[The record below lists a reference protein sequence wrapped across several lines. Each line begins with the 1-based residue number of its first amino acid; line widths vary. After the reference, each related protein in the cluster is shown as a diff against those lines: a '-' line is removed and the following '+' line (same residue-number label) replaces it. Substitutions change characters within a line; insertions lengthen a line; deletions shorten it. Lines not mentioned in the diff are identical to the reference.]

1 MTAPTILASTRPAE
15 LSLEEALESAR
26 EIGEQVLAEAADT
39 ERNSRHSEAL
49 HRRFLDAGFYHLL
62 RPKTWGGYEFSLPDF
77 LRVMREI
84 AKADMA
90 TAWCLTL
97 ASGHNLQVASYWGEK
112 AQRQLFAG
120 DYFAAPMTSAP
131 SGMLTRVD
139 GGFLVDG
146 IHRYASGV
154 PYSTHFSGH
163 AFHSDR
169 PGVISN
175 FIAPR
180 DTYEILDDWG
190 GTLGLRGSG
199 SNSVKFDGAFIP
211 EEFVL
216 EGVSQLS
223 IDPATQAPGR
233 ALHGNPLYGAPGIG
247 FFSLELNSLAL
258 GAALAL
264 FEEYEAQMTV
274 RKTVNPPFALRSEDT
289 FFQWRYG
296 TARAKLD
303 AAVASMEG
311 AGALFDETI
320 AASVSAPYSRAADTR
335 VALLAQE
342 SARLLWDAVEGFL
355 FKSIGSGAVVQG
367 TRPERIWRDLSQWWS
382 HLNTQLADPIA
393 ALYTAQRFDE
403 HGSPSPSAGAT
414 TSS

>member
-1 MTAPTILASTRPAE
+1 MTSPTPLHTRRPAT
-15 LSLEEALESAR
+15 LTLDEALESAR
-26 EIGEQVLAEAADT
+26 AIGEQVLAEAADT
-39 ERNSRHSEAL
+39 EQNSRYSEAL
-49 HRRFLDAGFYHLL
+49 HQRFLDAGFYHLV
-62 RPKTWGGYEFSLPDF
+62 RPKTWGGYEFSLPEF

-84 AKADMA
+84 AYFDMA

-120 DYFAAPMTSAP
+120 EYFAAPMTSAP
-131 SGMLTRVD
+131 AGTLIRVE

-146 IHRYASGV
+146 VHRYASGV

-163 AFHSDR
+163 AFHDDR

-199 SNSVKFDGAFIP
+199 SNSVKFDRAFIP

-233 ALHGNPLYGAPGIG
+233 ALHGNPMYGAPGIG

-258 GAALAL
+258 GASLAL
-264 FEEYEAQMTV
+264 FDEYDAQMTV
-274 RKTVNPPFALRSEDT
+274 RKTVTPPFAVRSEDT

-296 TARAKLD
+296 SARAKLD
-303 AAVASMEG
+303 AAVAAMDY
-311 AGALFDETI
+311 AGALFDKTI
-320 AASVSAPYSRAADTR
+320 ADSQSAPYSRPSDVR
-335 VALLAQE
+335 VALIAQE
-342 SARLLWDAVEGFL
+342 SGRLLWDAAGDYL
-355 FKSIGSGAVVQG
+355 FKSIGSSAVVQG
-367 TRPERIWRDLSQWWS
+367 SRAERIWRDLSQWWS
-382 HLNTQLADPIA
+382 HLNTQLADPVASMYA
-393 ALYTAQRFDE
+393 AQHFDVQAT
-403 HGSPSPSAGAT
+403 PSR
-414 TSS
+414 

>member
-1 MTAPTILASTRPAE
+1 MNAPATTITATRPETLTLNDAI
-15 LSLEEALESAR
+15 ASAR
-26 EIGEQVLAEAADT
+26 ALADQVLAEAEET

-49 HRRFLDAGFYHLL
+49 HQRFLQAGFYHLI
-62 RPKTWGGYEFSLPDF
+62 RPKTWGGYEFTLPDF
-77 LRVMREI
+77 LQVMREI
-84 AKADMA
+84 AQADMA

-131 SGMLTRVD
+131 SGTLTRID

-146 IHRYASGV
+146 VHRYASGV
-154 PYSTHFSGH
+154 PYATHFSGH
-163 AFHSDR
+163 AFHDDR

-199 SNSVKFDGAFIP
+199 SNSVKFERAFIP

-216 EGVSQLS
+216 EGVSQLN

-233 ALHGNPLYGAPGIG
+233 ALHGNPMYGAPGIG

-264 FEEYEAQMTV
+264 FDEYEAQMTI
-274 RKTVNPPFALRSEDT
+274 RKTVSPPFALRVDDT

-303 AAVASMEG
+303 AAVASMDY
-311 AGALFDETI
+311 AYKLFDQTI
-320 AASVSAPYSRAADTR
+320 ADSVSEPYSKASDVR
-335 VALLAQE
+335 VALVAQE
-342 SARLLWDAVEGFL
+342 SGRLLWEAVQGYL
-355 FKSIGSGAVVQG
+355 FKSIGSSAVVQ
-367 TRPERIWRDLSQWWS
+367 RSRAERIWRDLSQWWS
-382 HLNTQLADPIA
+382 HLNTQLADPVA
-393 ALYTAQRFDE
+393 SMYSAQYFGEQSTR
-403 HGSPSPSAGAT
+403 SL
-414 TSS
+414 

>member
-1 MTAPTILASTRPAE
+1 MTSPTATRTSRPDT
-15 LSLEEALESAR
+15 LTLDEALESAR
-26 EIGEQVLAEAADT
+26 SIGEQVLAEAAET

-49 HRRFLDAGFYHLL
+49 HQRFLDAGFYHLV

-84 AKADMA
+84 ARADMA

-131 SGMLTRVD
+131 SGALIRVD

-146 IHRYASGV
+146 VHRYASGV
-154 PYSTHFSGH
+154 PYATHFSGH
-163 AFHSDR
+163 AFHDDR
-169 PGVISN
+169 PDTVSN

-180 DTYEILDDWG
+180 GTYEVLDDWG

-199 SNSVKFDGAFIP
+199 SNSVRFERAFIP

-223 IDPATQAPGR
+223 IDPATEAPGR
-233 ALHGNPLYGAPGIG
+233 TLHGNPMYGAPGIG

-264 FEEYEAQMTV
+264 FDEYDAQMTV
-274 RKTVNPPFALRSEDT
+274 RKTVNPPYALRVDDT

-303 AAVASMEG
+303 AAVGSMDF
-311 AGALFDETI
+311 AGTVFDRAV
-320 AASVSAPYSRAADTR
+320 AASASTPYSRASDIR
-335 VALLAQE
+335 VALVAQE
-342 SARLLWDAVEGFL
+342 SARLLWDAVSDYL
-355 FKSIGSGAVVQG
+355 FKSIGSSAIVQG
-367 TRPERIWRDLSQWWS
+367 SRAERIWRDLSQWWS

-393 ALYTAQRFDE
+393 ANYTAQHFAEAPKEPR
-403 HGSPSPSAGAT
+403 
-414 TSS
+414 

>member
-1 MTAPTILASTRPAE
+1 MTSPATTRTARPD
-15 LSLEEALESAR
+15 SLTLDEALERAR
-26 EIGEQVLAEAADT
+26 SIGQQVLAEAPDT
-39 ERNSRHSEAL
+39 ERKSRHSEAL
-49 HRRFLDAGFYHLL
+49 HAQFLDAGFYHLL
-62 RPKTWGGYEFSLPDF
+62 RPKTWGGYEFTLPDF

-84 AKADMA
+84 AYADMA

-97 ASGHNLQVASYWGEK
+97 ASGHNLQVASYWSEK

-131 SGMLTRVD
+131 SGTLTRVD

-146 IHRYASGV
+146 VHRYASGV
-154 PYSTHFSGH
+154 PYATHFSGH
-163 AFHSDR
+163 AFHDDR
-169 PGVISN
+169 PGVVSN

-180 DTYEILDDWG
+180 GTYEVLDDWG

-199 SNSVKFDGAFIP
+199 SNSVKFERAFIP

-233 ALHGNPLYGAPGIG
+233 ALHANPMYGAPGIG

-264 FEEYEAQMTV
+264 FDEYDAQMTV
-274 RKTVNPPFALRSEDT
+274 RKTVNAPFVLRVDDT

-296 TARAKLD
+296 RARAKLD
-303 AAVASMEG
+303 ASLASMDF
-311 AGALFDETI
+311 AGALFDRTI
-320 AASVSAPYSRAADTR
+320 ADSVSTPYSRASDVH
-335 VALLAQE
+335 VALVAHE
-342 SARLLWDAVEGFL
+342 SARLLWDAVSDFL
-355 FKSIGSGAVVQG
+355 FKSIGSSAVVQG
-367 TRPERIWRDLSQWWS
+367 TRTERIWRDLSQWWS
-382 HLNTQLADPIA
+382 HLNTQLADPTA
-393 ALYTAQRFDE
+393 AMYAAE
-403 HGSPSPSAGAT
+403 HFAGARAE
-414 TSS
+414 S

>member
-1 MTAPTILASTRPAE
+1 MNAPVTLPATRPE
-15 LSLEEALESAR
+15 TLSLDEAIASAR
-26 EIGEQVLAEAADT
+26 LIGEQVLAEAEST

-49 HRRFLDAGFYHLL
+49 HQQFLQAGFYHLL
-62 RPKTWGGYEFSLPDF
+62 RPKTWGGYEFTLPDF

-84 AKADMA
+84 AQADMA

-97 ASGHNLQVASYWGEK
+97 ASGHNLQVASYWSEK
-112 AQRQLFAG
+112 AQAQLFDG

-131 SGMLTRVD
+131 AGTLTRVE

-146 IHRYASGV
+146 VHRYASGV

-163 AFHSDR
+163 SFHDDR

-199 SNSVKFDGAFIP
+199 SNSVKFDNAFIP
-211 EEFVL
+211 DEFVL

-233 ALHGNPLYGAPGIG
+233 ALHGNPMYGAPGIG

-264 FEEYEAQMTV
+264 FDQYDDQMTV
-274 RKTVNPPFALRSEDT
+274 RKTTFPPFALRSEDT

-303 AAVASMEG
+303 AAVASMDY
-311 AGALFDETI
+311 AGVLFNKAI
-320 AASVSAPYSRAADTR
+320 ADSVSEPYSKPADVR
-335 VALLAQE
+335 VALAAQE
-342 SARLLWDAVEGFL
+342 SGRLLWEAVHGYL
-355 FKSIGSGAVVQG
+355 FKSIGSSAVVQG
-367 TRPERIWRDLSQWWS
+367 TRVERIWRDLSQWWS
-382 HLNTQLADPIA
+382 HLNTQLADPVASMYA
-393 ALYTAQRFDE
+393 AQHFDPQ
-403 HGSPSPSAGAT
+403 SPSSL
-414 TSS
+414 